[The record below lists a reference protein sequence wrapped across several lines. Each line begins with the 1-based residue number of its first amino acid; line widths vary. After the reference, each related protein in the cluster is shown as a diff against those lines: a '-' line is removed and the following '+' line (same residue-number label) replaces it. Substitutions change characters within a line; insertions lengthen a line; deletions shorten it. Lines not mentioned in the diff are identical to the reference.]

1 MKKKLL
7 TVMLIALLV
16 FAFTSCGK
24 SSEAGEENYNLKFSL
39 AVSESN
45 FQAESWRTWADA
57 VTEATDGRVTFTF
70 YYDDTLI
77 DANAEYQ
84 QLLSGVAD
92 IADVHRYANDGF
104 NISEVWKS
112 LTSGIPEDAA
122 VDFSYRLYEEF
133 DAISDEFKDVKV
145 LAQGFNGGTMYQL
158 LTVNKEVKQPS
169 DMAGLTIWCEADWNG
184 FVEKCGATPVNTP
197 FSEVY
202 SSLQKN
208 MYDGMLI
215 PTETLQSCNFAEVCK
230 YCVKLNLSYAS
241 APVHLMNMDTWNSLP
256 DDIKEIIDS
265 EEIRSVVE
273 KANVEGFKSAE
284 EGAMEWA
291 EETYGTKEVVLTDQQ
306 HDAFMEL
313 VKEANLEKAKELDS
327 KGLPG
332 TEIVE
337 ALAKWTAEWK

>member
-24 SSEAGEENYNLKFSL
+24 SSEAGEKNYNLKFSL

-208 MYDGMLI
+208 MYDGLMI
-215 PTETLQSCNFAEVCK
+215 AAETLQSCNFAEVCD
-230 YCVKLNLSYAS
+230 YVTMINFCYMSG
-241 APVHLMNMDTWNSLP
+241 PGHLMNMDVYNSLP
-256 DDIKEIIDS
+256 DDLKAIINDEELIKKLEDANREDGFGL
-265 EEIRSVVE
+265 EESSI
-273 KANVEGFKSAE
+273 K
-284 EGAMEWA
+284 WA
-291 EETYGTKEVVLTDQQ
+291 QDTYGVTVVTPTEEAEAEFLELLT
-306 HDAFMEL
+306 
-313 VKEANLEKAKELDS
+313 EAKGTLAEKLDS
-327 KGLPG
+327 QGLPG
-332 TEIVE
+332 TQMVE
-337 ALAKWTAEWK
+337 AVAEWAAQ